1 VTAIADAHERVAAP
15 TLVTTTLPVGH
26 VDRWETDLPS
36 GVVLVEVESGWG
48 VDWTYVALGAVI
60 GAAIL
65 LAALLMTRGTGRH
78 PPRGRPL
85 TYG

>member
-1 VTAIADAHERVAAP
+1 
-15 TLVTTTLPVGH
+15 
-26 VDRWETDLPS
+26 
-36 GVVLVEVESGWG
+36 VLVEVESGWG